1 LAGGHAA
8 KIFTGFLTG
17 NKNNKI
23 ETIRDCQRRPRRLII
38 EFKGKKP
45 RVAPGAFIAPTAQLI
60 GDVVVEEGASIW
72 FGAVLRGDLSRIVI
86 GKGSNVQDNVVIHTM
101 SDNNT
106 IIGQKVTIAHGAILH
121 GCTVGD
127 GAIVGM
133 NAVLM
138 DFCQI
143 GEQAMVAAGSI
154 VKERAVIPARH
165 LVAGIPAEIKKP
177 IEGNSLA
184 WVERSAAS
192 YRQLTNYY
200 LEQGLGG
207 E

>member
-1 LAGGHAA
+1 MIL
-8 KIFTGFLTG
+8 
-17 NKNNKI
+17 
-23 ETIRDCQRRPRRLII
+23 
-38 EFKGKKP
+38 EFNGKKP
-45 RVAPGAFIAPTAQLI
+45 RVAPGAFIAPTALLI

-72 FGAVLRGDLSRIVI
+72 FGAVLRGDLSQIVV

-101 SDNNT
+101 PVNNT
-106 IIGQKVTIAHGAILH
+106 VIGQMVTIAHGAVLH

-143 GEQAMVAAGSI
+143 GKQAMVAAGSI
-154 VKERAVIPARH
+154 VKERTIIPARH
-165 LVAGIPAEIKKP
+165 LAAGIPAEVKKP

-192 YRQLTNYY
+192 YRELTNIY
-200 LEQGLGG
+200 LEQGLGIR
-207 E
+207 